1 MMPDK
6 LHNELHAFVRS
17 WLEKP
22 ASPDVKALAEAIR
35 PQHSGVAAV
44 LAYGS
49 CIRGESVK
57 DTLVDFYVLTDD
69 FKGVSDSLVSRMGCA
84 LVPPNV
90 YYFET
95 KSDGQS
101 LRAKYAALPLS
112 QFSDWVGPTTR
123 NPYFWAR
130 FAQPSQLVWCR
141 SKADSE
147 AVVAAIA
154 TAIETGFAHA
164 QATTPSTDAV
174 EIWTSGFKATYD
186 TEWRSERQG
195 RADQIVS
202 TYSEYY
208 EDVTPLLQA
217 VKPIKIN
224 LPLRRFIGKLWATA
238 RLIKASFTFKG
249 GADYL
254 VWKIERHSG
263 VKVELTD
270 WQRRHPVVAGLM
282 LLSSLRKR
290 GAIR

>member
-1 MMPDK
+1 MMSDK
-6 LHNELHAFVRS
+6 LNNELHAFVRS

-22 ASPDVKALAEAIR
+22 ASPDVKALAEAIIA
-35 PQHSGVAAV
+35 QHGGVAAV

-57 DTLVDFYVLTDD
+57 ETLVDFYVLTDAL
-69 FKGVSDSLVSRMGCA
+69 KGVSDSFVSRMGCA

-95 KSDGQS
+95 KIDGQPM
-101 LRAKYAALPLS
+101 RAKYAALPLS
-112 QFSDWVGPTTR
+112 QFSQWVEPSTR

-141 SKADSE
+141 SRADSE
-147 AVVAAIA
+147 AVVTAIS

-164 QATTPSTDAV
+164 RATTASLNAI

-202 TYSEYY
+202 TYAEYY
-208 EDVTPLLQA
+208 QSVTPLLQTVA
-217 VKPIKIN
+217 PVYVN
-224 LPLRRFIGKLWATA
+224 QPLRRFIGKLWATA

-270 WQRRHPVVAGLM
+270 WQRRHPVLAGLM